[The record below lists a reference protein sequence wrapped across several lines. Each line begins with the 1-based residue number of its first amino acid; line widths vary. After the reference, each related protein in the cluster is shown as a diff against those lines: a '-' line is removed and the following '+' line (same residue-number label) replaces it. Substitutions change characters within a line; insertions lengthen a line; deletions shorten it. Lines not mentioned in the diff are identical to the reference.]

1 MNFIRL
7 FKTAIAICLLFVGT
21 VLLNC
26 DAADSKEGHS
36 GAVDSDEF
44 SEYWYAGQAELTR
57 YELQQAR
64 YGEIRKGD
72 AVLIFVT
79 EDFLADKQVKYEF
92 GDRNNAVPILKLNFT
107 RKFYTGIYPYSM
119 MSSIFTP
126 VSADKPSLKV
136 TTTVQEWCGHVF
148 IQLNQRNGK
157 YNVQLRSYFQA
168 ENDQDFMLDDALL
181 EDEIW
186 TRIRLAPDSLPT
198 GDIELI
204 PGGQFARLRH
214 TPLKVEMATAKLTT
228 AGDTQ
233 PSGNDINVYTISYK
247 DIRRTLSIE
256 FEKSFPHRILAWQ
269 ETQPS
274 GFGPNAKLM
283 TTRAVKTHSI
293 KTDYWSKHKLSDSH
307 LRDELGLIY

>member
-36 GAVDSDEF
+36 GTVDSDEF

-228 AGDTQ
+228 TGDTQ

-256 FEKSFPHRILAWQ
+256 FEKSFPHRILAW
-269 ETQPS
+269 
-274 GFGPNAKLM
+274 
-283 TTRAVKTHSI
+283 
-293 KTDYWSKHKLSDSH
+293 
-307 LRDELGLIY
+307 